1 MKFLSKKQK
10 EILHDFVKFVKNEL
24 KIENMPRIQ
33 ILNGRGELKTT
44 ANYDYRK
51 PEKIMKIN
59 GRNRATIDIMRSLS
73 HELTHHKQYEEGRIT
88 DSEKDGAAG
97 SNIENEANAMAGYLI
112 RIYGKKNPKIYD
124 LDEQEEGTAGGEGT
138 SGTAGT
144 SSTGE
149 KKGYPEVTKWSDIV
163 GSKLTRGVANPI
175 GITKWSDGY
184 KINRDGPANQLK

>member
-10 EILHDFVKFVKNEL
+10 EILRDFVKFVKNEL
-24 KIENMPRIQ
+24 KIDSMPRIL
-33 ILNGRGELKTT
+33 ILNGRGDLKTT

-59 GRNRATIDIMRSLS
+59 GRNRATVDIMRSIA
-73 HELTHHKQYEEGRIT
+73 HELTHHKQYEQGRLNVRPPDIGG
-88 DSEKDGAAG
+88 E
-97 SNIENEANAMAGYLI
+97 IEDEANAKAGQFI
-112 RIYGKKNPKIYD
+112 KMFAKKQPEIYE
-124 LDEQEEGTAGGEGT
+124 LDEQEDTTSPGAGT

-163 GSKLTRGVANPI
+163 GSKVSRGVANQL
-175 GITKWSDGY
+175 GVTKWSDGY

>member
-10 EILHDFVKFVKNEL
+10 EILRDFVKFVKNEL
-24 KIENMPRIQ
+24 KIESMPRIL
-33 ILNGRGELKTT
+33 ILNGRGDLKTT

-59 GRNRATIDIMRSLS
+59 GRNRATVDIMRSIA
-73 HELTHHKQYEEGRIT
+73 HELTHHKQYEQGRLNVRPPDIGG
-88 DSEKDGAAG
+88 E
-97 SNIENEANAMAGYLI
+97 IEDEANAKAGQFI
-112 RIYGKKNPKIYD
+112 KMFAKKQPEIYE
-124 LDEQEEGTAGGEGT
+124 LDEQEDTTSPGAGT

-149 KKGYPEVTKWSDIV
+149 KKGYPEVTKWSD
-163 GSKLTRGVANPI
+163 
-175 GITKWSDGY
+175 GY